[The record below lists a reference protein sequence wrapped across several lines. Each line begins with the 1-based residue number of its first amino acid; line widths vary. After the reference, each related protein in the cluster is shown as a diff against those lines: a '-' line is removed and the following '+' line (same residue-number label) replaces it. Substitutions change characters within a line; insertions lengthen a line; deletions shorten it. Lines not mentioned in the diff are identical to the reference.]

1 LLPYLDRLLH
11 SKESVG
17 VSWSRGSNG
26 ARGRGER
33 ERERRGGEKLQS
45 LKKLRN
51 IYATLLI

>member
-33 ERERRGGEKLQS
+33 ERRGGEKLQS